1 MKKIISALTLGAMVC
16 GAVFADVSL
25 NLNYRQRANL
35 YTSYEHGNKYTLFN
49 NAYSGAGTDNLALS
63 MSGDIVSF
71 DVTLVGDQSATSKI
85 RAKTLGA
92 SVFLGNWTVFGGFWA
107 DGKLNGAY
115 RTKSDIDAGNIE
127 GMDFEFKKLGSAF
140 AASPAFFADNMVMPV
155 NTKGESYSLGA
166 TYAVPNINNG
176 ALKVNAVY
184 ITNEISD
191 EKGVTSSGMLQ
202 GHTGVL
208 LLDGRL
214 DGLGQGEV
222 VFKYGQS
229 GLNDGDGKAG
239 ATAMVFGAYVQPSI
253 AKNLILTVG
262 GAGSVVD
269 GDFTDYSVDL
279 RARYQVIPKKLSITS
294 FHSYSALVDGEESAV
309 SNKTTKGIADNGMP
323 MDKEKPKTGDLG
335 KLGGTP
341 INRDQVMSNN
351 LMVRYNVNDKLSV
364 FGIVADMIG
373 MGDNMGVEVDDI
385 QVQLRMSGWAQF
397 FASNSATVTAGV
409 VCAIHNVNEGNDGD
423 SYTTWGIPV
432 VLRVKM

>member
-35 YTSYEHGNKYTLFN
+35 YTSYEHGDKYTLFN

-71 DVTLVGDQSATSKI
+71 DVTLVGDQSATTNI

-92 SVFLGNWTVFGGFWA
+92 SVFLGNWTLFGGFWA

-140 AASPAFFADNMVMPV
+140 KNSPAFFADNMVMPV

-191 EKGVTSSGMLQ
+191 EKAPKQAGMLQ

-229 GLNDGDGKAG
+229 HLKDGDGKDG

-294 FHSYSALVDGEESAV
+294 FHSYSALVDGKESAV
-309 SNKTTKGIADNGMP
+309 GNETTKGIADGKVAT
-323 MDKEKPKTGDLG
+323 DG
-335 KLGGTP
+335 KLGGTT
-341 INRDQVMSNN
+341 IKRDQIMSNN
-351 LMVRYNVNDKLSV
+351 IMVRYNVNNKLSV

-373 MGDNMGVEVDDI
+373 MGDSMGVEVDDI

-409 VCAIHNVNEGNDGD
+409 VCAIDNVNEGNDAD

>member
-71 DVTLVGDQSATSKI
+71 DVTLVGDQSATSNI

-140 AASPAFFADNMVMPV
+140 GASPAFFADNMVMPV

-184 ITNEISD
+184 ITNEIS
-191 EKGVTSSGMLQ
+191 EAKKAATASGMLQ

-229 GLNDGDGKAG
+229 GLKDGDGKAG

-294 FHSYSALVDGEESAV
+294 FHSYSALVDGKESAV
-309 SNKTTKGIADNGMP
+309 SNKTTKGIADGKVAT
-323 MDKEKPKTGDLG
+323 DG

-351 LMVRYNVNDKLSV
+351 IMVRYNVNNKLSV

-373 MGDNMGVEVDDI
+373 MGDNMGAEVDDI

-409 VCAIHNVNEGNDGD
+409 VCAIDNVNEGNDGD

>member
-71 DVTLVGDQSATSKI
+71 DVTLVGDQSTTTNI

-140 AASPAFFADNMVMPV
+140 GASPAFFADNMVMPV
-155 NTKGESYSLGA
+155 NTKNESYSLGV

-184 ITNEISD
+184 ITNEISESGSD
-191 EKGVTSSGMLQ
+191 KAATASGMLQ

-229 GLNDGDGKAG
+229 GLKDGDGKDG
-239 ATAMVFGAYVQPSI
+239 ATAMVFGAYVQPTI

-309 SNKTTKGIADNGMP
+309 SNKTTKGIADNGEP
-323 MDKEKPKTGDLG
+323 SKAKDLG
-335 KLGGTP
+335 KLGGTA
-341 INRDQVMSNN
+341 IQRDQVMSNN

-373 MGDNMGVEVDDI
+373 MGDNMGAEVDDI

-409 VCAIHNVNEGNDGD
+409 VCAIDNVNEGNDGD

>member
-35 YTSYEHGNKYTLFN
+35 YTSYERGDKYTLFN

-140 AASPAFFADNMVMPV
+140 KNSPAFFADNMVMPV

-184 ITNEISD
+184 ITNEIS
-191 EKGVTSSGMLQ
+191 EKDKAATSSGMLQ

-229 GLNDGDGKAG
+229 HLKDGDGKDG

-294 FHSYSALVDGEESAV
+294 FHSYSALVDGKENSAV
-309 SNKTTKGIADNGMP
+309 SNKTTKGIADESMP
-323 MDKEKPKTGDLG
+323 SKASDLG
-335 KLGGTP
+335 KLGGTQ
-341 INRDQVMSNN
+341 IQRNEVMSNN

-373 MGDNMGVEVDDI
+373 MGDNMATKVDDI
-385 QVQLRMSGWAQF
+385 HVQLRMSGWAQF

-409 VCAIHNVNEGNDGD
+409 VCAIDNVNEGNDGD

>member
-35 YTSYEHGNKYTLFN
+35 YTSYEGGNKYTLFN

-71 DVTLVGDQSATSKI
+71 DVTLVGDQAATSKI

-92 SVFLGNWTVFGGFWA
+92 SVFLGNWTLFGGFWA

-140 AASPAFFADNMVMPV
+140 KNSPAFFADNMVMPV

-166 TYAVPNINNG
+166 TYAVPNIDNG

-191 EKGVTSSGMLQ
+191 EKAPKQAGMLQ

-229 GLNDGDGKAG
+229 GLKDKKGKGKDG
-239 ATAMVFGAYVQPSI
+239 ATAMVFGAYVQPTI

-294 FHSYSALVDGEESAV
+294 FHSYSALVDGKENSAV
-309 SNKTTKGIADNGMP
+309 GNETTKGIADGKAAA
-323 MDKEKPKTGDLG
+323 DG
-335 KLGGTP
+335 KLGGTT
-341 INRDQVMSNN
+341 IKRNEVMSNN

-373 MGDNMGVEVDDI
+373 MGDNMATKVDDI

-409 VCAIHNVNEGNDGD
+409 VCAIDNVNEGNDKD

>member
-35 YTSYEHGNKYTLFN
+35 YTSYEHGDKYTLFN
-49 NAYSGAGTDNLALS
+49 NAYSGAGTDNLSLS

-115 RTKSDIDAGNIE
+115 RTKSDVDAGNIE

-140 AASPAFFADNMVMPV
+140 KKSPAFFADNMVMPV
-155 NTKGESYSLGA
+155 NVEGESYSLGA

-191 EKGVTSSGMLQ
+191 EKAPKQAGMLQ

-229 GLNDGDGKAG
+229 GLKDGDGKDG

-309 SNKTTKGIADNGMP
+309 NNKATKGIADGKVAT
-323 MDKEKPKTGDLG
+323 DG

-341 INRDQVMSNN
+341 IERDQIMSNN
-351 LMVRYNVNDKLSV
+351 IMVRYNVNDKLSV

-373 MGDNMGVEVDDI
+373 MGDKMGVEVDDI

-409 VCAIHNVNEGNDGD
+409 VCAINNVNEGNDAD

>member
-71 DVTLVGDQSATSKI
+71 DVTLVGDQSAIDNI

-115 RTKSDIDAGNIE
+115 RTKSDVDAGNIE

-140 AASPAFFADNMVMPV
+140 KKSPAFFADNMVMPV
-155 NTKGESYSLGA
+155 NVEGESYSLGA

-184 ITNEISD
+184 ITNEKSN
-191 EKGVTSSGMLQ
+191 ESAPTSSGMLQ

-229 GLNDGDGKAG
+229 GLKDGDGKAG

-294 FHSYSALVDGEESAV
+294 FHSYSALVDAEGNPV
-309 SNKTTKGIADNGMP
+309 SNKTTKGIADGKAAT
-323 MDKEKPKTGDLG
+323 DG
-335 KLGGTP
+335 KLGGTQ
-341 INRDQVMSNN
+341 IKRDQIMSNN

-409 VCAIHNVNEGNDGD
+409 VCAIDNVNEGNDGD

>member
-92 SVFLGNWTVFGGFWA
+92 SVFLGNWTLFGGFWA

-140 AASPAFFADNMVMPV
+140 KNSPAFFADNMVMPV

-184 ITNEISD
+184 ITNEISEAD
-191 EKGVTSSGMLQ
+191 KAATASGMLQ

-229 GLNDGDGKAG
+229 GLKDGDGKAG

-309 SNKTTKGIADNGMP
+309 GNETTKGIADGKVAT
-323 MDKEKPKTGDLG
+323 DG
-335 KLGGTP
+335 KLGGTT
-341 INRDQVMSNN
+341 IKRDQIMSNN

-373 MGDNMGVEVDDI
+373 MGDNMGAEVDDI

-409 VCAIHNVNEGNDGD
+409 VCAIDNVNEGNDKD

>member
-49 NAYSGAGTDNLALS
+49 DAYSGRGTDNLSLS

-71 DVTLVGDQSATSKI
+71 DVTLVGDQGATDNI

-155 NTKGESYSLGA
+155 NTKGESYALGA
-166 TYAVPNINNG
+166 TYAVPNIDNG

-191 EKGVTSSGMLQ
+191 ESAPTSSGMLQ

-229 GLNDGDGKAG
+229 GLNDSDKKAG
-239 ATAMVFGAYVQPSI
+239 ATAMVFGAYVQPTI

-294 FHSYSALVDGEESAV
+294 FHSYSALVDGKESAV
-309 SNKTTKGIADNGMP
+309 SNKATKGIADAAAAT
-323 MDKEKPKTGDLG
+323 DG

-341 INRDQVMSNN
+341 ITRDQIMSNN

-373 MGDNMGVEVDDI
+373 MGDNMGAKVDDKGNKYDDI

-409 VCAIHNVNEGNDGD
+409 VCAIDNVNEGNDGD

>member
-35 YTSYEHGNKYTLFN
+35 YTSYEGGNKYTLFN

-71 DVTLVGDQSATSKI
+71 DVTLVGDQATTSKI

-115 RTKSDIDAGNIE
+115 RTKSDIDAGNLE

-155 NTKGESYSLGA
+155 NTKGESYALGA
-166 TYAVPNINNG
+166 TYAVPNIDNG

-191 EKGVTSSGMLQ
+191 ETPPTQSGMLQ

-229 GLNDGDGKAG
+229 GLKDSDGKAG
-239 ATAMVFGAYVQPSI
+239 ATAMVFGAYVQPTI

-309 SNKTTKGIADNGMP
+309 SNKATKGIADGKAAT
-323 MDKEKPKTGDLG
+323 DG

-341 INRDQVMSNN
+341 IERDQIMSNN

-373 MGDNMGVEVDDI
+373 MGDKMGVEVDDI

-409 VCAIHNVNEGNDGD
+409 VCAIDNVNEGNNAD

>member
-35 YTSYEHGNKYTLFN
+35 YTSYEHGDKYTLFN
-49 NAYSGAGTDNLALS
+49 NAYSGAGTDNLSLS

-115 RTKSDIDAGNIE
+115 RTKSDVDAGNIE

-155 NTKGESYSLGA
+155 NTKGDSYSLGA

-191 EKGVTSSGMLQ
+191 EKAPKQAGMLQ

-229 GLNDGDGKAG
+229 GLKDGDGKDG

-294 FHSYSALVDGEESAV
+294 FHSYSALVDGKENSAV
-309 SNKTTKGIADNGMP
+309 SNETTKGLADEAAAT
-323 MDKEKPKTGDLG
+323 DG
-335 KLGGTP
+335 KLGGKALKR
-341 INRDQVMSNN
+341 NEVMSNN

-373 MGDNMGVEVDDI
+373 MGDNMATKVDDI
-385 QVQLRMSGWAQF
+385 TVQLRMSGWAQF

-409 VCAIHNVNEGNDGD
+409 VCAIDNVNEGNDGD

>member
-49 NAYSGAGTDNLALS
+49 NAYSGRGTDNLSLS

-71 DVTLVGDQSATSKI
+71 DVTLVGDQGATDNI

-140 AASPAFFADNMVMPV
+140 GASPAFFADNMVMPV

-191 EKGVTSSGMLQ
+191 EKAPKQAGMLQ

-229 GLNDGDGKAG
+229 GLKDEKGKGKAG

-294 FHSYSALVDGEESAV
+294 FHSYSALVDGKENSAV
-309 SNKTTKGIADNGMP
+309 SNKTTKGIADGKVAT
-323 MDKEKPKTGDLG
+323 DG
-335 KLGGTP
+335 KLGGTQ
-341 INRDQVMSNN
+341 IQRNEVMSNN

-373 MGDNMGVEVDDI
+373 MGDNMATKVDDI

-409 VCAIHNVNEGNDGD
+409 VCAIDNVNEGNDKD

>member
-71 DVTLVGDQSATSKI
+71 DVTLVGDQATTSKI

-115 RTKSDIDAGNIE
+115 RTKSDIDAGNLE

-155 NTKGESYSLGA
+155 NTKGESYALGA
-166 TYAVPNINNG
+166 TYAVPNIDNG

-191 EKGVTSSGMLQ
+191 EKAPTQSGMLQ

-214 DGLGQGEV
+214 DGIGQGEV

-229 GLNDGDGKAG
+229 GLKDKKGTGTAG
-239 ATAMVFGAYVQPSI
+239 ATAMVFGAYVQPTI

-294 FHSYSALVDGEESAV
+294 FHSYSALVDGKESAV
-309 SNKTTKGIADNGMP
+309 SNKATKGIADAAAAT
-323 MDKEKPKTGDLG
+323 DG

-341 INRDQVMSNN
+341 ITRDQIMSNN

-373 MGDNMGVEVDDI
+373 MGDNMGKKVDDKGNKYDDI

-409 VCAIHNVNEGNDGD
+409 VCAIDNVNEGNDKD